1 MKKLE
6 LSKILEMAAGAV
18 AILVALGNFL
28 SAIIRPI
35 KTLTSDYS
43 DTSDKIFR
51 ILMGLERALL
61 FVPVIVLGVAL
72 ILRWVSQNKM
82 KWVVLGA
89 SAFTGLVFIV
99 YQLTDN
105 ISVIVN
111 AKTATYATTIHPIR
125 DAFIFILYT
134 LATLAAIFLIYDAQ
148 SNVLKKNV
156 RMFTF
161 VAAYV
166 SVGIIMFISMGRGLR
181 SGFFI
186 FPLLLIVAVLWRKEL
201 PTTTPAYFGF
211 GGAAVSLLCS
221 LFNGFNDPLNLL
233 LKKTDIFAYL
243 LSYNDALVIIGMAL
257 IPLLYIC
264 REFSDKK
271 AD

>member
-6 LSKILEMAAGAV
+6 LSKYLEMAAGAV
-18 AILVALGNFL
+18 AVLVALGNFL
-28 SAIIRPI
+28 SAVIRPI
-35 KTLTSDYS
+35 QTLTNDYS

-51 ILMGLERALL
+51 IIMGLERVLL

-72 ILRWVSQNKM
+72 VLRWVSQNKM

-89 SAFTGLVFIV
+89 SAFTALVFIV

-105 ISVIVN
+105 IYVFVQ
-111 AKTATYATTIHPIR
+111 AETATYSVTTHPIR
-125 DAFIFILYT
+125 DIFIFLLYVI
-134 LATLAAIFLIYDAQ
+134 AVAAPVFLIYDAQ
-148 SNVLKKNV
+148 AGILKKKAQ
-156 RMFTF
+156 MYTLI
-161 VAAYV
+161 AAYV

-186 FPLLLIVAVLWRKEL
+186 FPVLLITAVLRRKEL

-221 LFNGFNDPLNLL
+221 LFNGFNDPLNLI

-257 IPLLYIC
+257 IPLLFLC
-264 REFSDKK
+264 REFSEKK